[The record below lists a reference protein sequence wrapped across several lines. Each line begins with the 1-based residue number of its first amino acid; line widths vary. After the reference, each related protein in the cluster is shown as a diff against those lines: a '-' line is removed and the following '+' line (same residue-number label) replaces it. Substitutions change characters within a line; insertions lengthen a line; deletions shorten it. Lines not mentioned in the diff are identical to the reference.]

1 MVAEL
6 DKQSMTWKSLTTAD
20 RDALVNLITEVD
32 GLDLPAVRMVS
43 GQLEEI
49 LTSAEKQIADLTIG
63 AFDTDG
69 SLVAYGAVEPVVDD
83 HDAVFDVFVSGAVLP
98 SLRGLGL
105 GRQALGWAVT
115 KAKELIRD
123 NGDRGRVLA
132 FLDDSSS
139 TQWEL
144 YEWAGFKPARFFSTL
159 RRSLA
164 TPVSEISLDSR
175 FTLVPWAPELVDE
188 VKKTYLESFASN
200 ISDGDELQANWDHL
214 LEVIH
219 EPWSFV
225 VFAKGPTSRGQSVA
239 GFLISARYEDD
250 WALRGYS
257 FGFIEAVGVS
267 RDYRG
272 QKIALALISH
282 TLVAYQRE
290 GIDSAELDI
299 DSESRDGISS
309 RYASSIL
316 EKVGGGRLFE
326 LEV

>member
-6 DKQSMTWKSLTTAD
+6 DKQSMTWKSLTTSD
-20 RDALVNLITEVD
+20 RDALVNLITQVD

-49 LTSAEKQIADLTIG
+49 LTSAQKQIADLTIG

-69 SLVAYGAVEPVVDD
+69 SLVAYGAVEPVIDD

-105 GRQALGWAVT
+105 GRQALGWAVA
-115 KAKELIRD
+115 KAKELITD
-123 NGDRGRVLA
+123 NGGHGRVLA

-159 RRSLA
+159 RRDLEA
-164 TPVSEISLDSR
+164 PVSEISLDSP
-175 FTLVPWAPELVDE
+175 FTLVPWSSDLVAE
-188 VKKTYLESFASN
+188 VKKTYFEAFASN
-200 ISDGDELQANWDHL
+200 ISDRDELQANWDHL

-219 EPWSFV
+219 EPWSFAV
-225 VFAKGPTSRGQSVA
+225 LAKGSATKKPSVA
-239 GFLISARYEDD
+239 GFLISARYEED

-257 FGFIEAVGVS
+257 FGFIEAIGVS
-267 RDYRG
+267 RNFRG
-272 QKIALALISH
+272 LKIALALIAH

-290 GIDSAELDI
+290 GIESAELDI
-299 DSESRDGISS
+299 DSESRDGISGL
-309 RYASSIL
+309 YASSL
-316 EKVGGGRLFE
+316 FEKVGGGRLFE